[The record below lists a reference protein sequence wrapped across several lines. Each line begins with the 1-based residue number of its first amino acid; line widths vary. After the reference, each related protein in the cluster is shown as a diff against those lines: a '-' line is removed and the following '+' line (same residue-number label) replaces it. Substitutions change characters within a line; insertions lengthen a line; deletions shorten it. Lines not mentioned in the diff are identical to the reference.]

1 MKASVAPR
9 ADEAEMAPDTFSVH
23 PRKYLLE
30 HLDSSYEARFVSP
43 DFGPSMSYGVPKEYE
58 NLITGIE
65 ARLAVLRRFIEGLR
79 D

>member
-9 ADEAEMAPDTFSVH
+9 ADEARMVPDTFF
-23 PRKYLLE
+23 Y
-30 HLDSSYEARFVSP
+30 SP